1 MQLDYT
7 VSTTKNYASAVE
19 AVTAA
24 AEKHGFRVQFVHDV
38 SGTLAEKGFEREP
51 VTIVEMCNAGFA
63 HKVLEKDLAIGLMLP
78 CPVMV
83 YEQSGKVSIATG
95 WQHGP
100 TVDKGDR
107 WDAAE
112 LGPIVDDLLTK
123 APSPAPVYGTT

>member
-7 VSTTKNYASAVE
+7 VSTTKDYASAVE

-63 HKVLEKDLAIGLMLP
+63 HKVLEKDLTIGLMLP

-83 YEQSGKVSIATG
+83 YEQAGTVSIATMRPSLIA
-95 WQHGP
+95 QFFP
-100 TVDKGDR
+100 EAEIDSVADEVEARMVSIIDE
-107 WDAAE
+107 AA
-112 LGPIVDDLLTK
+112 G
-123 APSPAPVYGTT
+123 